1 MATEWLKS
9 ITTRYL
15 NSRYKGCFHNVFQ
28 CVYRWDSRPVSNA
41 LVWISAPSKAH
52 VSHTQISVKRNGTC
66 SDNTCIVSCVGIG
79 SPLPTVK
86 WMKHNKD
93 VSRSSSKPVY
103 QIITKINE
111 TARQSNL
118 VLSKVNRIRVLSGL
132 TIGFHLTVPKSKLKA
147 LLHGMSLNNF
157 QITCLL

>member
-1 MATEWLKS
+1 
-9 ITTRYL
+9 
-15 NSRYKGCFHNVFQ
+15 
-28 CVYRWDSRPVSNA
+28 
-41 LVWISAPSKAH
+41 
-52 VSHTQISVKRNGTC
+52 
-66 SDNTCIVSCVGIG
+66 VGIG

-93 VSRSSSKPVY
+93 VSNSSSKPVY
-103 QIITKINE
+103 QVIIKINE

-118 VLSKVNRIRVLSGL
+118 VLSKVNRIRVLFGL
-132 TIGFHLTVPKSKLKA
+132 TIGFHLTVPNCELKA